1 MYDTRAFGSMI
12 GDTVRM
18 RAYAGALRAAV
29 RPGDVALDIGT
40 GTGIFAL
47 LACQYG
53 ARRVYAIEPND
64 NIQVARTLARENGF
78 SDRIE
83 FIQDLST
90 NIRLDEK
97 ADVIVSDLRGLLP
110 LLGKHIPALADARER
125 LLKPGGVLIPNRDT
139 LHVCVVEA
147 PDLYKGFSDPWAF
160 NPYEL
165 DLEKARLLTVNTWSH
180 GKASTEQMLTPGE
193 CWARLDYSRQ
203 ENPDVRGDVTL
214 PVLREGTGHGLLVWF
229 NTELLDGYGFSNA
242 PDSPERAE
250 VYGSGFFP
258 FLRPVEVAA
267 TDQAHIEL
275 SAVLVNDA
283 YTWRWNTQI
292 RSGEGEVK
300 ASYEQSTFYGTVFSK
315 EKLRKRRPDH
325 VPALNDEGVIEHFLY
340 SEMDGTRSL
349 GVIAAD
355 LFNRFPGQFASLQE
369 AIERVG
375 DTSQKYSK

>member
-1 MYDTRAFGSMI
+1 MYDTREYGSMI
-12 GDTVRM
+12 ADTVRM
-18 RAYAGALRAAV
+18 RAYTGALRAAV
-29 RPGDVALDIGT
+29 QPGHVVVDIGT

-53 ARRVYAIEPND
+53 AQRVYAIEPND

-78 SDRIE
+78 LDRIE
-83 FIQDLST
+83 FIHDIST
-90 NIRLDEK
+90 NVSLNER
-97 ADVIVSDLRGLLP
+97 ADVIISDLRGLLP

-125 LLKPGGVLIPNRDT
+125 LLKPGGVMIPSRDT

-147 PDLYKGFSDPWAF
+147 PDLYKGFSDPWSL
-160 NPYEL
+160 NPYNL
-165 DLEKARLLTVNTWSH
+165 NLERARLLTVNTWSH
-180 GKASTEQMLTPGE
+180 GKASKEQMLTPGE

-203 ENPDVRGDVTL
+203 ENPDVGGVVSLTAIRG
-214 PVLREGTGHGLLVWF
+214 GTAHGLLVWF
-229 NTELLDGYGFSNA
+229 DTELLDGYGFSNA

-267 TDQAHIEL
+267 LDRFHIEL

-292 RSGEGEVK
+292 RSGEGDVK
-300 ASYEQSTFYGTVFSK
+300 ASYEQSTFYGMVFSK
-315 EKLRKRRPDH
+315 EKLRKRRPTH
-325 VPALNDEGVIEHFLY
+325 VPALNGEGLIEHFIH
-340 SEMDGTRSL
+340 SEMDGTRSI
-349 GVIAAD
+349 GVIAGD
-355 LFNRFPGQFASLQE
+355 LINRFPGQFASLQE